1 MHWVIFLLLL
11 REGVFDYFRIYRF
24 LIKSMYEL
32 FSYSLMDH
40 RFINCQQSWLTS
52 YRAIGIVQGA
62 AVTLVELGS
71 YDRASSLL
79 EKLTKVFDAF
89 FLRLLDLITSNW
101 KSSLI
106 IVVFERQERPDD
118 AEAFRLLG
126 EVKYELK
133 DYEGSAAAYRSSL
146 SVKYGI

>member
-1 MHWVIFLLLL
+1 M
-11 REGVFDYFRIYRF
+11 
-24 LIKSMYEL
+24 
-32 FSYSLMDH
+32 
-40 RFINCQQSWLTS
+40 
-52 YRAIGIVQGA
+52 QGA